1 MKLRETG
8 TGLPPPSSRQD
19 LIVEN
24 GWDVPIQ
31 GTFTQWESVPLLVE
45 VSGIMLKEQKLT
57 EKELRGYRQWLSEL
71 DEESRGEQGTSR
83 QAMDPDLW
91 RIFDP
96 KGNIGRQIYE
106 SYTDEALLEAVV
118 VTMDHRGISLGHI
131 SSVHSPGLFEAAVW
145 KHQ

>member
-1 MKLRETG
+1 
-8 TGLPPPSSRQD
+8 
-19 LIVEN
+19 
-24 GWDVPIQ
+24 
-31 GTFTQWESVPLLVE
+31 
-45 VSGIMLKEQKLT
+45 MLKEQKLT

-118 VTMDHRGISLGHI
+118 GTMDHPGHKPRLYQLSLIRQVYLKRRFGSTNKACWAAKGFQKKAGRAKAVAARLAGAGIR
-131 SSVHSPGLFEAAVW
+131 
-145 KHQ
+145 